1 LPLNSLFA
9 SIFNECL
16 SFSVVGPLSHD
27 IVHVYSKLW
36 WWRGDSLVFL
46 VLYIICLSLQLGAF
60 FFNQSLR

>member
-27 IVHVYSKLW
+27 IVQKSKLVK
-36 WWRGDSLVFL
+36 LTL
-46 VLYIICLSLQLGAF
+46 
-60 FFNQSLR
+60 